1 MKKFLKLP
9 VLLLLACLPMTAFV
23 SCSDDDDTP
32 NVDLSISVEGATVVD
47 DVIYVVK
54 GETLDVTSVNITN
67 NEQGKKAMI
76 TAAAYY
82 FDGFREGV
90 LIVPPYGLKIP
101 MDKDVSLGNHTMQ
114 IVCDI
119 AAEGKALGI
128 AALDY
133 DVVVVKDAAD
143 IPSGKVS
150 DKIGS
155 TVPVK

>member
-1 MKKFLKLP
+1 MRNFLKLLALP
-9 VLLLLACLPMTAFV
+9 LLVCLPMMTFV

-32 NVDLSISVEGATVVD
+32 DVSMSISVEGATVVD

-54 GETLDVTSVNITN
+54 GETLEVTSVNITN
-67 NEQGKKAMI
+67 NEPGKKAMI

-82 FDGFREGV
+82 FDGFRVGV

-101 MDKDVSLGNHTMQ
+101 MDKDVSIGKHAMQ

-133 DVVVVKDAAD
+133 DVVVVEDAAD

-155 TVPVK
+155 TVPVN